1 MAGGCD
7 THWFLH
13 PGCLGCHQFRGVD
26 GRALYLR
33 AKDGERMGGHALRLE
48 RYAAIVWKR
57 FIFDR
62 FEAAQEVGESS
73 IGFDSD
79 VA

>member
-1 MAGGCD
+1 
-7 THWFLH
+7 
-13 PGCLGCHQFRGVD
+13 
-26 GRALYLR
+26 
-33 AKDGERMGGHALRLE
+33 MGGHALRLE